1 VRLRIP
7 NIEITRHPAPNAAE
21 DLADK
26 KSSVTD
32 PYRDNDLLL
41 DDHHRSPV
49 DIPANRRHPRL
60 FSELSFLDSAALSGL
75 LIVHRRA
82 SQSGVAL
89 HLDLQGNLR
98 IAVDGS
104 VAEP

>member
-49 DIPANRRHPRL
+49 DSSLSNRHQL
-60 FSELSFLDSAALSGL
+60 LLLGELSFLDRPLDRKSLGQARSDGVKLSL
-75 LIVHRRA
+75 K
-82 SQSGVAL
+82 
-89 HLDLQGNLR
+89 
-98 IAVDGS
+98 
-104 VAEP
+104 

>member
-7 NIEITRHPAPNAAE
+7 NIEIARHPAPNAAE

-49 DIPANRRHPRL
+49 DIPANHRQL
-60 FSELSFLDSAALSGL
+60 LLLGELSFLDRPLDRKSLGQARSDGVKLSL
-75 LIVHRRA
+75 K
-82 SQSGVAL
+82 
-89 HLDLQGNLR
+89 
-98 IAVDGS
+98 
-104 VAEP
+104 